1 MLCWRSRKTCICRY
15 LLHIHRTALVV
26 HPAKVMFQLVQDVE
40 RYPEFLSWCVAARL
54 LERSEDSQL
63 ARLEVSLGGLRHA
76 FTTRNRLEPAERLTL
91 SLVDGPFRQ
100 LSGEWRFQPLG
111 ERGCKIALELA
122 FDFSSSMLSAAF
134 RRGFSNVADR
144 LVADFCRR
152 ADALHPRS
160 RTEHLDGGR

>member
-1 MLCWRSRKTCICRY
+1 
-15 LLHIHRTALVV
+15 
-26 HPAKVMFQLVQDVE
+26 MFQLVQDVE

-111 ERGCKIALELA
+111 EQGCKIALELA

-152 ADALHPRS
+152 ADALHSRS